1 MIVNELTAQWGLDG
15 SEPFRSGAERL
26 DLTLL
31 DFWRWSEAGL
41 LATSTRAR
49 LAEFIVARLLGICTD
64 SPRSDRSP
72 DLLTADGIAVRVKS
86 ASCVTCESRRDL
98 SKIHFSPLPWRAPRR
113 DAACAPP
120 LPQTRAYVF
129 ALLGR
134 PEQTGLN
141 PLDLAQWRY
150 FVPPTAALEAKM
162 RRQRTLSLCA
172 LEELSGGPV
181 PSGGL
186 ADAVRRAAKTGS

>member
-1 MIVNELTAQWGLDG
+1 MTTTEVAVGECLDG
-15 SEPFRSGAERL
+15 SETFRSGGARL

-31 DFWRWSEAGL
+31 DFWRWSEADL

-49 LAEFIVARLLGICTD
+49 LAEFIVARLLGVDTE

-72 DLLTADGIAVRVKS
+72 DLLTAGGIAVRVKS

-98 SKIHFSPLPWRAPRR
+98 SKIHFTPLPWRAPRR

-120 LPQTRAYVF
+120 LPHARAYVF
-129 ALLGR
+129 GLLGR
-134 PEQTGLN
+134 EERSDAN
-141 PLDLAQWRY
+141 PLDLDQWRF
-150 FVPPTAALEAKM
+150 FVPPTARLEARM
-162 RRQRTLSLCA
+162 RSQRTLSLAA
-172 LEELSGGPV
+172 LEALSGGPV

-186 ADAVRRAAKTGS
+186 AEAVRRAAGG